1 MKTNKIIALVLMV
14 IMLFSCTACTTIE
27 LIIPVGTVPVQQNP
41 SVNQTPNTDTNTPPA
56 VESTAAPVPE
66 QTTAAPTPEQT
77 TAGSAAPEQTTAA
90 APEQTTAAAP
100 SQNNGMPTTKADIAK
115 LYCDAY
121 NKMAEAKS
129 ITRTYD
135 YTSNYNNIVNV
146 NNNDTLKGIAQ
157 TLMTQFMVENTDPLA
172 VTVADIAPVG
182 VTNLNI
188 DPNLLSNATCAD
200 KGSYYEVVLYS
211 TGTDDKYEVDSAPV
225 TGSAGSFA
233 PLLRSEDVSGAAGSA
248 IKFEGLHSWYATA
261 TATAKIDKATGRMTD
276 LEFKCPCILHFDQVT
291 AAFVIKIQNCEVG
304 LLFHQIFKAE
314 Y

>member
-1 MKTNKIIALVLMV
+1 MKKNKIIALVLMAV
-14 IMLFSCTACTTIE
+14 VLFSCTACTTIE
-27 LIIPVGTVPVQQNP
+27 VVIPVGTVSSNNNAVPNEQQTQAPQNEQQTQAPV
-41 SVNQTPNTDTNTPPA
+41 VENT
-56 VESTAAPVPE
+56 TAAPVQE
-66 QTTAAPTPEQT
+66 QTTAAPVQNET
-77 TAGSAAPEQTTAA
+77 TTAA
-90 APEQTTAAAP
+90 PVQNEATTAAP
-100 SQNNGMPTTKADIAK
+100 VQNSGMPTTKEDIAK
-115 LYCDAY
+115 LYCSAY
-121 NKMAEAKS
+121 NKMAEAKA

-182 VTNLNI
+182 TTNLNI
-188 DPNLLSNATCAD
+188 DPNLLSKATCED
-200 KGSYYEVVLYS
+200 KGNYYEVVLYS
-211 TGTDDKYEVDSAPV
+211 KGTDDNYEVDSAPV

-233 PLLRSEDVSGAAGSA
+233 PLLRADDVSGAAGSL

-276 LEFKCPCILHFDQVT
+276 LEFKSPCILHFDQVT
-291 AAFVIKIQNCEVG
+291 AAFVVKIQNCEVG
-304 LLFHQIFKAE
+304 LLFHQIFKVE